1 MIACSLYHE
10 GAASLAAARLTVLVD
25 ALTAQQA
32 IHTCRQC
39 RRALCAEACP
49 VTAISRVEAGYWV
62 VDEGTC
68 TGCGACVAACP
79 FDAIRLLSRGVA
91 AKCDTCG
98 GDLQC
103 VASCP
108 SEALEWLVAE

>member
-1 MIACSLYHE
+1 MIACSLHHE
-10 GAASLAAARLTVLVD
+10 GAASLTAARLHVVVD
-25 ALTAQQA
+25 ALAAEHA

-39 RRALCAEACP
+39 RRAPCAEACP
-49 VTAISRVEAGYWV
+49 VEAISRTQAGYWV
-62 VDEGTC
+62 VDEGLC

-79 FDAIRLLSRGVA
+79 FDAIRPLPRGVA
-91 AKCDTCG
+91 VKCDTCG
-98 GDLQC
+98 GAPQC